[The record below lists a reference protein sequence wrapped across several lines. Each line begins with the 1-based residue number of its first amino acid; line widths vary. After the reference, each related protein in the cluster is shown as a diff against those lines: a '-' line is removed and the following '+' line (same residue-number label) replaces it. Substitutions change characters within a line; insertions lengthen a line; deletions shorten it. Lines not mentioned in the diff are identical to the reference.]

1 MIKRTLLLAMALLPL
16 SSHAQVYKCEVDGS
30 TAYQDTPCTDGEVFI
45 TRDTLTSLEA
55 QAHAQADPAP
65 APAPAPAR
73 QPRRQHSSQPR
84 QPSSTSSYRS
94 ELEARNA
101 RVKAGIRGEIVEGMT
116 KGQLYMML
124 GEPDHERKYTR
135 SDGKRCEYWSWSE
148 PRFVPKDIYQATIC
162 DEKVITHN

>member
-16 SSHAQVYKCEVDGS
+16 SAHAQVYKCEVDGS

-55 QAHAQADPAP
+55 QAHVRSDPS
-65 APAPAPAR
+65 PAR
-73 QPRRQHSSQPR
+73 QPIRRPSSQPSQ
-84 QPSSTSSYRS
+84 QPSSQSPSTSSYRS
-94 ELEARNA
+94 ELEDRNA

-135 SDGKRCEYWSWSE
+135 SDGMRCQYWTWSE
-148 PRFVPKDIYQATIC
+148 PRFVREDIYQATIC
-162 DEKVITHN
+162 NGKVITHN